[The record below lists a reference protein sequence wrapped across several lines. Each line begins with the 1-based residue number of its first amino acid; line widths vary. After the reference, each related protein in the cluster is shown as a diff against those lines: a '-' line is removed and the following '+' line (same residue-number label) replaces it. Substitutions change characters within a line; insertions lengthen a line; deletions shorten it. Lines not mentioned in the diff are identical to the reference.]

1 MTTWTTLLL
10 YTTLKAVSSSDIN
23 LGDDPICG
31 VWFAKSTI
39 PGAGLGLF
47 AGKDFQ
53 ESEPLLSTGDV
64 VISVVDGKLHRKKRF
79 KFLWDDYT
87 WDGTSLYM
95 EREGNSPSS
104 SVASPGF
111 GAAVNCFLDLVN
123 VKETMPQNSNTGL
136 HRSKDP
142 GSGGFSYYWNRE
154 TKATTEIKAGNELF
168 ASCKYLQ
175 RNIEYNR
182 ANKAN
187 I

>member
-1 MTTWTTLLL
+1 MTKWTTLILHFVL
-10 YTTLKAVSSSDIN
+10 TSVASYDPN
-23 LGDDPICG
+23 PGDDPICG

-53 ESEPLLSTGDV
+53 ETESLLSTGDV
-64 VISVVDGKLHRKKRF
+64 VVSVVDGKFHRSNKY

-87 WDGTSLYM
+87 WDGASLYM
-95 EREGNSPSS
+95 EREGLSPSS

-123 VKETMPQNSNTGL
+123 VKEGIPQNSNTGL

-142 GSGGFSYYWNRE
+142 GSGAFSYFWNRE
-154 TKATTEIKAGNELF
+154 SRATTAIQAGNELF
-168 ASCKYLQ
+168 ASCKY
-175 RNIEYNR
+175 NT
-182 ANKAN
+182 
-187 I
+187 